1 MTATAML
8 DLKQRLGRLSE
19 KERREMA
26 AYLLRLKQETP
37 AWKKEMSRRMREM
50 DQGRKVRLADLAKH
64 LGHA

>member
-26 AYLLRLKQETP
+26 AYLLRLKQESP
-37 AWKKEMSRRMREM
+37 AWKNEMSRRMREM
-50 DQGRKVRLADLAKH
+50 DKGRKVRLTDLAKQ